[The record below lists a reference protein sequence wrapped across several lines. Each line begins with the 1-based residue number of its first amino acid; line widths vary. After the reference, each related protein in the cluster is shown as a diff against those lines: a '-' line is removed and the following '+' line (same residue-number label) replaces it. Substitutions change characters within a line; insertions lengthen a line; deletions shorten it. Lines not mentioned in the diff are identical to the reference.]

1 VTWELR
7 RASIDDLDALVALEH
22 ATFPSDAWSRNLMR
36 DELTGP
42 HRYYLVA
49 VTPEADIV
57 GYAGLLAPQGGG
69 EADIQTVAVAASARR
84 RGLGRQLVESLLAE
98 ARRRGASE
106 VLLEVRADN
115 PGAQQLYREFGFE
128 GIATRPH
135 YYQPDDVAALIMR
148 LELASSPTAPA
159 TTSAATPAEEER

>member
-1 VTWELR
+1 MTWELR
-7 RASIDDLDALVALEH
+7 RASVDDLDALVTLED

-36 DELTGP
+36 EELTGP

-49 VTPEADIV
+49 VDADGTIV
-57 GYAGLLAPQGGG
+57 GYAGLLAPQGAG
-69 EADIQTVAVAASARR
+69 EADIQTIAVAEAFRR
-84 RGLGRQLVESLLAE
+84 RGLGRVLVQSLLAE

-115 PGAQQLYREFGFE
+115 PSAQRLYRTFGFE

-135 YYQPDDVAALIMR
+135 YYQPDDVDALIMK
-148 LELASSPTAPA
+148 LELTAPV
-159 TTSAATPAEEER
+159 TSPAEER

>member
-7 RASIDDLDALVALEH
+7 RASVDDLDALVALEQ

-36 DELTGP
+36 EELTGP

-49 VTPEADIV
+49 VAPDGAIE
-57 GYAGLLAPQGGG
+57 GYAGLLAPQGAG
-69 EADIQTVAVAASARR
+69 EADIQTIAVAAAARR
-84 RGLGRQLVESLLAE
+84 RGLGRVLVQTLLAE
-98 ARRRGASE
+98 ARRRGAAE

-115 PGAQQLYREFGFE
+115 PGAQQLYRSLGFE

-135 YYQPDDVAALIMR
+135 YYQPDDVDALIMR
-148 LELASSPTAPA
+148 LELAAPI
-159 TTSAATPAEEER
+159 TTPAEER

>member
-1 VTWELR
+1 MTWELR
-7 RASIDDLDALVALEH
+7 RASVDDLDALVALEH

-36 DELTGP
+36 EELTGP

-49 VTPEADIV
+49 VASDGRIE
-57 GYAGLLAPQGGG
+57 GYAGLLAPQGAG
-69 EADIQTVAVAASARR
+69 EADIQTIAVAEAVRR
-84 RGLGRQLVESLLAE
+84 RGLGRVLVQTLLAE

-115 PGAQQLYREFGFE
+115 PSAQRLYRTLGFE

-135 YYQPDDVAALIMR
+135 YYQPDDVDAVIMR
-148 LELASSPTAPA
+148 LELAAPI
-159 TTSAATPAEEER
+159 TTSAEER